1 MGLSEENSEYLLTI
15 DDDPR
20 ITRFIEAVMGLK
32 SFHFVDEKGLK
43 SWEKKLNPAG
53 IFVDI
58 NLEDGQCGL
67 DLIPRLRALW
77 PLAPIIVMTGD
88 SAEKYVGEA
97 LASGADDFV
106 IKPLNPA
113 ELLARYKARAN
124 QRKIIQGGRLVRFG
138 DLELDTGYRTLKS
151 PQGVEN
157 LAIKEAEILA
167 CLMRAPSVLVGK
179 DELKRLVWGG
189 VNVSDNSVDRKVFEL
204 RKSIKRL
211 SRQVELH
218 SVYGKGLCVR
228 SHSFDQQQLM
238 VEDQKIMITMQQD
251 PQKKSE
257 TSAAR

>member
-1 MGLSEENSEYLLTI
+1 MRIEEQNSEYLVTI

-20 ITRFIEAVMGLK
+20 IARFIEAVMGLK
-32 SFHFVDEKGLK
+32 SFHFSDEKSLK

-58 NLEDGQCGL
+58 NLNNDENGL
-67 DLIPRLRALW
+67 DLIPKLRALW
-77 PLAPIIVMTGD
+77 PLAPIIVMTCD
-88 SAEKYVGEA
+88 PAEKYVGEA

-106 IKPLNPA
+106 LKPLSPA
-113 ELLARYKARAN
+113 ELHARYRARAN

-151 PQGVEN
+151 PLGMEN

-167 CLMRAPSVLVGK
+167 CLMRTPSILVSK
-179 DELKRLVWGG
+179 DELKRQVWGG
-189 VNVSDNSVDRKVFEL
+189 VSVSDNSVDRKVFEL

-218 SVYGKGLCVR
+218 SVYGKGLSVR
-228 SHSFDQQQLM
+228 NRAFDEHQLM
-238 VEDQKIMITMQQD
+238 IEDQKIMMTMESD
-251 PQKKSE
+251 SQKKSE
-257 TSAAR
+257 VMNSL